1 MKRLRRMAAALALA
15 TAATTGAL
23 ITGTAHASAAGDTA
37 WGTPATITEPE
48 APAPGPGPVVITP
61 LDTAWG

>member
-1 MKRLRRMAAALALA
+1 MKRLRRMAAALTLA

-23 ITGTAHASAAGDTA
+23 LTSPAHASTAGDTA
-37 WGTPATITEPE
+37 WGTPATTEPE
-48 APAPGPGPVVITP
+48 APAPDPGPVVITP